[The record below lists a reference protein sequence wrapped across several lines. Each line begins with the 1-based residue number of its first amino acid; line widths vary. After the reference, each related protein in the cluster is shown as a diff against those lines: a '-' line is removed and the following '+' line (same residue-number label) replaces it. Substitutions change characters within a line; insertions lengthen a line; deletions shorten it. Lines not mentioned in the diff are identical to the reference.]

1 MQQQNDLYPSRINDK
16 DDIIWRTDPVL
27 HPSDIHPAEH
37 LTEDLL
43 QHYQEKGY
51 MLIPDLFNEKEVIAF
66 ISELERMKQDSAILN
81 SPQAITEMS
90 SGDLR
95 SVFQIHCNHPAFSPL
110 FSKTARDSR
119 ITDVVRLILGGDI
132 YIHQSRLNFKPG
144 FRGKEFYWHSD
155 FETWHVEDGM
165 PAMGALS
172 CSILL
177 TDNNAHNGALML
189 IPGSHREYISCTGE
203 TPDNHYLSSLKK
215 QEYGVPSDQSLSYL
229 ASKYGIDCAEAKAGS
244 VLFFDCN
251 VMHGSNSNITPCP
264 RSNLFF
270 AYNQINNRVGD
281 PFCGKTPRPEY
292 LCSRQTMTPI

>member
-16 DDIIWRTDPVL
+16 DDIIWRTEPL
-27 HPSDIHPAEH
+27 LYPSDIDPAEH
-37 LTEDLL
+37 LTADLL

-51 MLIPDLFNEKEVIAF
+51 MLIPELFNDKEVNAF
-66 ISELERMKQDSAILN
+66 ISELERM
-81 SPQAITEMS
+81 
-90 SGDLR
+90 
-95 SVFQIHCNHPAFSPL
+95 
-110 FSKTARDSR
+110 
-119 ITDVVRLILGGDI
+119 
-132 YIHQSRLNFKPG
+132 
-144 FRGKEFYWHSD
+144 
-155 FETWHVEDGM
+155 
-165 PAMGALS
+165 
-172 CSILL
+172 
-177 TDNNAHNGALML
+177 
-189 IPGSHREYISCTGE
+189 
-203 TPDNHYLSSLKK
+203 K

-292 LCSRQTMTPI
+292 LCSRQTTMPI